1 MCLVYDP
8 ACWPERKSLALSNLD
23 RLCTVLAPVLLLDS
37 PQEPAKDR
45 TASLRPIALRR
56 PSQRLNHQNNK
67 RKLRTSGIV
76 QCSLSAYSSS
86 RKRKWSILKRAYLRS
101 SLGSLI
107 YLCAFSLLTVTHL
120 DTWLASS
127 CTHVTI
133 WSILDLSVPSYS
145 SGYSTKLLTQEATQ
159 RVAALERDLFCVAS
173 TGAFMHT
180 FPVVSPAAIILYFTY
195 FTVHAQV
202 RCSLSSTSG

>member
-1 MCLVYDP
+1 M
-8 ACWPERKSLALSNLD
+8 LAS
-23 RLCTVLAPVLLLDS
+23 VLRLDS

-45 TASLRPIALRR
+45 TAPLQPIALRR
-56 PSQRLNHQNNK
+56 PSQRLNHQNTK

-86 RKRKWSILKRAYLRS
+86 RERKISILKRVYLRS

-120 DTWLASS
+120 DTWLVSS

-133 WSILDLSVPSYS
+133 RSIIDLSVTSYS
-145 SGYSTKLLTQEATQ
+145 SGRSTKLLMQEATQ

-173 TGAFMHT
+173 TGVFIHF
-180 FPVVSPAAIILYFTY
+180 FPMVSSAAIILYFTY
-195 FTVHAQV
+195 FTVHARV
-202 RCSLSSTSG
+202 SCSPTSTSGQLGNDHLTTSSFASKAWNKLS